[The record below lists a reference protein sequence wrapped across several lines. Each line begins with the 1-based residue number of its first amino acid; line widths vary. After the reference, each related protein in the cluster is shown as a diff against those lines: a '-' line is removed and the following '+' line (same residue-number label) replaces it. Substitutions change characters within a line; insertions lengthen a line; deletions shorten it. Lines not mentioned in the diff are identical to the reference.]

1 MFQTARMRKIKILT
15 MNEYSKPTVN
25 ALHEAGI
32 VQISDISER
41 IQQDPQWAELL
52 TPSKVTPLTGKIS
65 SLLMKTTGLS
75 ELLGEAISGEVGIK
89 DMIKS
94 FVSPE
99 IPKKTEIPELTGE
112 ELVEKAE
119 SILNEVESQTK
130 VIEDELNALDSRKS
144 ELLSNQSLATI
155 LKDLDLDLGLLGDS
169 NYTFTL
175 VGRIG
180 VESVEKFKGE
190 ATKITDNLLV
200 LETPDEDKL
209 KVIIVVVSLN
219 EFKEDF
225 NSLLRSYE
233 FEKLEAENLSGKPNE
248 IISKSNSELESI
260 EREKSQLKDKLKAVG
275 EKWDDEVTI
284 LKEQLE
290 IEKERNEI
298 FATFGETEKAI
309 MLEAWVPLKDLDKA
323 KSIVEATSEGHSVI
337 EVEEIPNDQED
348 VPVLQ
353 ENPKLVKPYEFLVN
367 LYSPVKYGEL
377 DPTIFVFVM
386 FPFFFGY
393 CLTDA
398 FYGIM
403 IVAIGIVL
411 LKGIGKINETM
422 KSFGSILV
430 ACGIWTII
438 LGLLTGGF
446 LGDFFPRFFL
456 NGAQIPTVFTP
467 YLDAFKHPEIILII
481 AIVIGLIYLNVG
493 FIMGI
498 INNFRYGQKKEALG
512 SQIVWLVLEAG
523 ILFLVGG
530 MMLGLG
536 LVGTIIGAILIVATF
551 AILIYC
557 NGIYGIMDVFGFLGN
572 VLSFARLLAL
582 CLATA
587 GIAMTVNIIAEMLNS
602 MIPVPFLGLIV
613 AIFILI
619 AGHIVNFLFQVLGAF
634 INALRLHYV
643 ELFAQFF
650 MGGDS
655 KFNPFSAKRNITKI
669 KR

>member
-1 MFQTARMRKIKILT
+1 
-15 MNEYSKPTVN
+15 
-25 ALHEAGI
+25 
-32 VQISDISER
+32 
-41 IQQDPQWAELL
+41 
-52 TPSKVTPLTGKIS
+52 
-65 SLLMKTTGLS
+65 
-75 ELLGEAISGEVGIK
+75 
-89 DMIKS
+89 
-94 FVSPE
+94 
-99 IPKKTEIPELTGE
+99 
-112 ELVEKAE
+112 
-119 SILNEVESQTK
+119 
-130 VIEDELNALDSRKS
+130 
-144 ELLSNQSLATI
+144 
-155 LKDLDLDLGLLGDS
+155 
-169 NYTFTL
+169 
-175 VGRIG
+175 
-180 VESVEKFKGE
+180 
-190 ATKITDNLLV
+190 
-200 LETPDEDKL
+200 
-209 KVIIVVVSLN
+209 
-219 EFKEDF
+219 
-225 NSLLRSYE
+225 
-233 FEKLEAENLSGKPNE
+233 
-248 IISKSNSELESI
+248 
-260 EREKSQLKDKLKAVG
+260 
-275 EKWDDEVTI
+275 
-284 LKEQLE
+284 
-290 IEKERNEI
+290 
-298 FATFGETEKAI
+298 
-309 MLEAWVPLKDLDKA
+309 
-323 KSIVEATSEGHSVI
+323 
-337 EVEEIPNDQED
+337 
-348 VPVLQ
+348 
-353 ENPKLVKPYEFLVN
+353 
-367 LYSPVKYGEL
+367 
-377 DPTIFVFVM
+377 M